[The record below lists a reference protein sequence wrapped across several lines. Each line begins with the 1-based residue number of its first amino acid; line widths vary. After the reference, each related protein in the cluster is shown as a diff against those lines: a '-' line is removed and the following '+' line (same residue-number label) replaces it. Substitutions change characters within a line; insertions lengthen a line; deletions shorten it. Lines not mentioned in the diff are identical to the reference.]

1 MTEDKQERGIGSYLV
16 VYFCLLILALTQ
28 IIFAYQTG
36 PQLPLMLL
44 TALIQATLAVL
55 FFMNLIRERTTLTL
69 ALIPATLF
77 VLFMMN
83 MFWSD
88 SFRLLVMRPFIK

>member
-1 MTEDKQERGIGSYLV
+1 MTEQKQARGIGMYLV
-16 VYFCLLILALTQ
+16 VYFWLLILALNQ
-28 IIFAYQTG
+28 IIFAYQMG
-36 PQLPLMLL
+36 PQLSLMLL

-55 FFMNLIRERTTLTL
+55 FFMNLIGERRIVTL
-69 ALIPATLF
+69 ALIPAALF

-88 SFRLLVMRPFIK
+88 SFRLLVMRPFTK